1 MIDCHTHIG
10 AAEHF
15 TEAFAADLRRAWGE
29 VEWNGIDLDDH
40 RAAVAGVER
49 AVVLAFDAPACGFV
63 VPDEYVAEYVAGDP
77 QRLVGFASVDPAR
90 PDSLAR
96 LDRAVGEL
104 GLRGLKLGPIY
115 QRFDPA
121 SVEAMRLFRRAEELR
136 LPVLIHQATTF
147 IQDGP
152 LEWARP
158 ILLDAV
164 ARACPELRMC
174 AAHLGHPWCDEL
186 MVVVRKHPHL
196 YTDVSALHTRPVQ
209 LYFAL
214 RSAVEYRVTDRVLFG
229 TDYPF
234 STVEQTLEALRTVNR
249 VVDGTGLPPIPDEVI
264 EGIVERD
271 SLALLGVDEVRRP

>member
-15 TEAFAADLRRAWGE
+15 TDAFANDLRSAWGE

-40 RAAVAGVER
+40 RRAVAGVER

-63 VPDEYVAEYVAGDP
+63 VPDDYVAEYVAGDE
-77 QRLVGFASVDPAR
+77 RLVGFCSVDPAR
-90 PDSLAR
+90 PDAVAR
-96 LDRAVGEL
+96 LDHAVGEL

-115 QRFDPA
+115 QRFDPNGLEA
-121 SVEAMRLFRRAEELR
+121 SRLFRRAEQLR
-136 LPVLIHQATTF
+136 TPVMIHQATTF
-147 IQDGP
+147 IRDSP

-164 ARACPELRMC
+164 ARSFPELRMC

-186 MVVVRKHPHL
+186 MVTVRKHRHL

-214 RSAVEYRVTDRVLFG
+214 QSAVEYRVTDRVLFG
-229 TDYPF
+229 
-234 STVEQTLEALRTVNR
+234 L
-249 VVDGTGLPPIPDEVI
+249 
-264 EGIVERD
+264 
-271 SLALLGVDEVRRP
+271 SLIHI